1 VATPP
6 SPHPVRLVLTD
17 DLHRSRLTVFFR
29 LILAIPHIIWLG
41 LFSIGAFF
49 VAIINW
55 FATLFTGQSPKGLHD
70 FLAGYVRYA
79 TQFFAYLYLAANP
92 YPPFYLGS
100 EQSEYAV
107 DVQIDPPVRQ
117 NRWVTGFRFFLAF
130 PAFIVSG
137 VLSGG
142 GSVSSG
148 GRGVSTGG
156 AMGLM
161 SILNWFSSLA
171 RGRSPRGLR
180 DFSAWALAYTAQV
193 YAYVFLLTDRYPN
206 SDPLIFMRE
215 ARLEPPDPEGRPQVA
230 NTDDLQRSRL
240 TVFFR
245 LPLAFPHIFWLL
257 LWSVAAY
264 LAAIANWFFTL
275 IMGRPAK
282 PLARFLSAF
291 IRYAAHVSAFFW
303 VIGNPFPGFV
313 GAPGSYPVDVH
324 VETKERQNRWIT
336 GFKLVLVFP
345 AFLVNSALGWVL
357 FVGSIM
363 IWFYALVTG
372 RAPSGLQETGAYAIG
387 YGAQVN
393 AYLFNLTDVYPHS
406 SPLAVVVPAAPAE
419 PATPVPSLPPAAPA

>member
-1 VATPP
+1 VSTAP
-6 SPHPVRLVLTD
+6 SPHPVRLVVTD

-29 LILAIPHIIWLG
+29 LLLAIPHFFWLG

-49 VAIINW
+49 IAIINW
-55 FATLFTGQSPKGLHD
+55 FATLFTGKSPKGLHD

-100 EQSEYAV
+100 EQNAYV
-107 DVQIDPPVRQ
+107 IDVQIDPPERQ

-137 VLSGG
+137 ALSGG

-148 GRGVSTGG
+148 GRGFSTGG

-161 SILNWFSSLA
+161 SILNWFSSLI

-193 YAYVFLLTDRYPN
+193 YAYLFLLTDKYPN
-206 SDPLIFMRE
+206 SDPLIFLRE
-215 ARLEPPDPEGRPQVA
+215 AQLEPPDPEGRPQIA
-230 NTDDLQRSRL
+230 NTDDLRRSRL

-291 IRYAAHVSAFFW
+291 IRYSAHVGAFFW

-336 GFKLVLVFP
+336 GFKFVLVFP

-357 FVGSIM
+357 VIGSVM
-363 IWFYALVTG
+363 IWFYALVLG

-387 YGAQVN
+387 YGAQLN
-393 AYLFNLTDVYPHS
+393 AYLFNLTDRYPHS
-406 SPLAVVVPAAPAE
+406 SPLAVVAQA
-419 PATPVPSLPPAAPA
+419 PPAAPAAPSAPVAPAEPV